1 MKKQLFVV
9 AGAII
14 KDKFVFAAQR
24 GNHGKTAFKWEF
36 PGGKVESGET
46 NEQALERE
54 FKEELKI
61 GVKAHELINVTVDEY
76 DDVII
81 NLSTYR
87 LELISGE
94 PVLTEHINS
103 RWSNIDNIDELEF
116 AKADAPT
123 IDIIKKRYL

>member
-14 KDKFVFAAQR
+14 KDKLVFAAQR

-61 GVKAHELINVTVDEY
+61 DVKAHELINVTVDEY

>member
-1 MKKQLFVV
+1 MIKVV
-9 AGAII
+9 AALIER
-14 KDKFVFAAQR
+14 DNKFLIAKRSTGDSNVF
-24 GNHGKTAFKWEF
+24 GKWEF
-36 PGGKVESGET
+36 PGGKVEIGET

-61 GVKAHELINVTVDEY
+61 DVKAHELINVTVDEY

-123 IDIIKKRYL
+123 IDIIKERYL

>member
-61 GVKAHELINVTVDEY
+61 DVKAYELINVTVDEY

>member
-61 GVKAHELINVTVDEY
+61 DVKAHE
-76 DDVII
+76 
-81 NLSTYR
+81 
-87 LELISGE
+87 
-94 PVLTEHINS
+94 
-103 RWSNIDNIDELEF
+103 
-116 AKADAPT
+116 
-123 IDIIKKRYL
+123 

>member
-14 KDKFVFAAQR
+14 RDKFVFAAQR

-61 GVKAHELINVTVDEY
+61 DVKEHELINVTVDEY

-116 AKADAPT
+116 AKADTPT
-123 IDIIKKRYL
+123 IDIIKERYL

>member
-36 PGGKVESGET
+36 PGGKVECGET

-61 GVKAHELINVTVDEY
+61 DVKAHELINVTVDEY

>member
-24 GNHGKTAFKWEF
+24 GNHGKTAFKWEC

-61 GVKAHELINVTVDEY
+61 DVKAHELINVTVDEY

>member
-61 GVKAHELINVTVDEY
+61 DVKAHELINVTVDEY

-103 RWSNIDNIDELEF
+103 RWSNINNIDELEF

-123 IDIIKKRYL
+123 IDIIKERYL